1 MNIGFIGL
9 GHMGSG
15 MAASHLKGG
24 HAVTVYNRTE
34 EKLVPLV
41 SQGAKAAKSLADA
54 CRGDAVFTMLAN
66 DDAVESVVYGD
77 KGLLAHLAK
86 GAIHISSSTISV
98 DLSERLAGDHA
109 AAGQRFIAAP
119 VFVRPDVAAAGK
131 LYVITAGEPGAIA
144 AANPLFDAI
153 GQRTFNVSET
163 PKAANL
169 VKLSGNFLIASIIE
183 SVGEALA
190 LVSKGG
196 VDRRQYINVLTS
208 TLFSAPVY
216 KTYGELVADR
226 KFEPAGFAASLGHKD
241 IRLVLAAAEEMRVPM
256 PVANLLND
264 RFLTLLAHGGD
275 KLDWS
280 AIGDLAGKDAAV
292 VETPRQPQR

>member
-15 MAASHLKGG
+15 MAASLLKGG

-119 VFVRPDVAAAGK
+119 VFGRPDVAAAGK

-292 VETPRQPQR
+292 G